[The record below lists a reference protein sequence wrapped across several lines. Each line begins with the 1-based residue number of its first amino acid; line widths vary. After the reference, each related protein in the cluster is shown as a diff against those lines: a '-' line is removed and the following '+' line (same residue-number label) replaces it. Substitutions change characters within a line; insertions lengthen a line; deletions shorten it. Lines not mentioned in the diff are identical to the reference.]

1 MEEKISSIQTLS
13 QDLIDKLGFNAKV
26 EVTEDSEIFLIH
38 ITTEDDASMLIGKHA
53 RMLAALQRVLG
64 AMLFKQ
70 LGETADILVDVNDYR
85 DAQKERLINIA
96 NNVAQ
101 RVVEED
107 RPARLSSFS
116 AYERKIIHEHINSNY
131 HSLESF
137 SEGEGKFRKLVI
149 QKKAVGSTEPDA
161 EL

>member
-1 MEEKISSIQTLS
+1 MEEKVTSIQTLS
-13 QDLIDKLGFNAKV
+13 QDLIDKLGFKAEV
-26 EVTEDSEIFLIH
+26 IVTEDAGIFLIH
-38 ITTEDDASMLIGKHA
+38 IKTEEDASMLIGKHA

-70 LGETADILVDVNDYR
+70 LGDTVDILVDVNDYR
-85 DAQKERLINIA
+85 EAQKERLIGIA

-131 HSLESF
+131 QSLESF

-149 QKKAVGSTEPDA
+149 QKKVVE
-161 EL
+161 